1 MKERNILQG
10 VTPEPLSVL
19 DYVDNMFNKKKKDK
33 ELKKSSLDEWGHM
46 KKMEKTEEI
55 KLQWALLQHENLY
68 TVNEYNK
75 LKKDEKMPDFFQVA
89 TIVNNSDK
97 IKVGGGKE
105 SQSLHTSNRRKKK
118 TLSALQMLERNDD
131 LKQWCINKYT
141 KIQKQKNIGGK
152 SFVRKQKKQLLKI
165 KNGK

>member
-1 MKERNILQG
+1 MSEKKILQV
-10 VTPEPLSVL
+10 VTPEPMSVL
-19 DYVDNMFNKKKKDK
+19 DCVDNMVNKKKLDK
-33 ELKKSSLDEWGHM
+33 ELKKSSLNEWGDM
-46 KKMEKTEEI
+46 KRIEKTEEI

-75 LKKDEKMPDFFQVA
+75 LKRDEKMPEFFQVA
-89 TIVNNSDK
+89 TIVNSSDK
-97 IKVGGGKE
+97 IKVGAGKE

-118 TLSALQMLERNDD
+118 TLSALQMLDRNND

-152 SFVRKQKKQLLKI
+152 SFVRKQKRQLLKI
-165 KNGK
+165 KKGK